1 MFSSKEFC
9 CKKPPEKQQNLWTEN
24 EQICQSISGDFV
36 WVSETW
42 EKAVIVKTHVVL
54 VSHFHKYFISL
65 NVSEIECLC
74 QCYSK
79 FV

>member
-9 CKKPPEKQQNLWTEN
+9 CKKPPKKQQNLWTEN

-42 EKAVIVKTHVVL
+42 EKAVIVKTHVV
-54 VSHFHKYFISL
+54 SHFHKYFISL

-74 QCYSK
+74 QWYSK